1 MWIKLN
7 SSSVNVLISTQK
19 WCSVHLYHQLFAG
32 ELVAYLRNCVSLRIM
47 VSSTYYVRCVF
58 VLLFSVLS
66 PVSLDCSFLI
76 VSSVF
81 ANVYFSDVHMIITFL
96 MGKLVRSGISDGRK
110 WNRSL
115 LHVVYMWLIFHRIC
129 LDVTMRT

>member
-1 MWIKLN
+1 M
-7 SSSVNVLISTQK
+7 
-19 WCSVHLYHQLFAG
+19 
-32 ELVAYLRNCVSLRIM
+32 AYLRNCVSLRIV

-58 VLLFSVLS
+58 VLLFFVLS

-81 ANVYFSDVHMIITFL
+81 SNVYFSDVHMIITFL
-96 MGKLVRSGISDGRK
+96 MGKLVMSGISDGRK

-115 LHVVYMWLIFHRIC
+115 LHVV
-129 LDVTMRT
+129 